1 MIPNKINNGKK
12 EFESERQNWTM
23 ADLSGQGR
31 LQKHMSWVF
40 GQIIVTVKLDIVK
53 NIHNIR
59 NIIYDEKRWQ
69 KFMTGGIGETN
80 L

>member
-1 MIPNKINNGKK
+1 
-12 EFESERQNWTM
+12 M

-59 NIIYDEKRWQ
+59 NIIYDEKR
-69 KFMTGGIGETN
+69 
-80 L
+80 